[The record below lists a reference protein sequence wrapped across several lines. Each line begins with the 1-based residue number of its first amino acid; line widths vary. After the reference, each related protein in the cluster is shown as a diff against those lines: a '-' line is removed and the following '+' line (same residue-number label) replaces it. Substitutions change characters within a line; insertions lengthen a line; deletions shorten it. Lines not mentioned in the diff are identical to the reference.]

1 VQGRAVNK
9 YINTMELILDHHYD
23 FSKPIYLLHP
33 SSKFW
38 EVKIDGPTLTYR
50 VGKIRD
56 AI

>member
-1 VQGRAVNK
+1 
-9 YINTMELILDHHYD
+9 MELILDHHYD
-23 FSKPIYLLHP
+23 FTKPVYLLHP

-56 AI
+56 ALESAEEKVEK